1 MKNEKRGYPYHRGSR
16 GVTLVETAIFLP
28 VVLLAIFI
36 VIGVAVML
44 NARRSLSSALVES
57 VRLAN
62 TRGNVALVG
71 QSLIQPVSNYVSGG
85 SFNSIASYISSP
97 TLQSTEAEGFLNGC
111 FGSVYELPLR
121 QLPTQ
126 YIYTLIYMN
135 KALQESIGG
144 TLRFPCRVQGG
155 TNPGGSCQAAP
166 PPTPGCVACYLL
178 NPTTLDLTPVSTPP
192 DPNVIA
198 LRCEYTPAS
207 LFMRSITG
215 LLSLI
220 GAGGGVSPFVVS
232 DQIRVEVARDGL

>member
-97 TLQSTEAEGFLNGC
+97 TLQSAEAEGFLNGC
-111 FGSVYELPLR
+111 FGSVYGRPLS

-178 NPTTLDLTPVSTPP
+178 NPTTLDLTPVLTPP

>member
-1 MKNEKRGYPYHRGSR
+1 MEGQRRLSKRRSSR
-16 GVTLVETAIFLP
+16 GVTLIETAIFLP

-71 QSLIQPVSNYVSGG
+71 QILIQPVSNYVRGG
-85 SFNSIASYISSP
+85 GFNFIESYISSP
-97 TLQSTEAEGFLNGC
+97 TLPSTDAEEFLNRC
-111 FGSVYELPLR
+111 FGSVYGLPLE

-144 TLRFPCRVQGG
+144 TLRFPCRVPGG

-178 NPTTLDLTPVSTPP
+178 NPTTLDLTTVSTPP

-198 LRCEYTPAS
+198 LRCEYTPAG
-207 LFMRSITG
+207 LFMQTITG
-215 LLSLI
+215 FLSLI